1 MYSGQSGYRNFAPVN
16 VGDELDVTIEA
27 VGGKG
32 DGIAKVKGFVIFVPN
47 VKKGDN
53 VKIKITKV
61 LRKVGFG
68 EVLGHESEQYDEQ
81 QHDKHKKGKKHA
93 EDTEMTEEMTENEE
107 QNEMSE
113 NYSDSEDFGEES

>member
-1 MYSGQSGYRNFAPVN
+1 MYRESGYRNFAPVN

-32 DGIAKVKGFVIFVPN
+32 DGIAKIKGFVIFVPN

-68 EVLGHESEQYDEQ
+68 EVLGHETSEYSE
-81 QHDKHKKGKKHA
+81 HKKGKKHVK
-93 EDTEMTEEMTENEE
+93 EETEMAEEMTENEDTS
-107 QNEMSE
+107 EMNQE
-113 NYSDSEDFGEES
+113 YSDSEDFGEEA

>member
-1 MYSGQSGYRNFAPVN
+1 MYRQSGYRNFAPVN
-16 VGDELDVTIEA
+16 VGDELDVNIEA

-68 EVLGHESEQYDEQ
+68 EVLGHESSEQHVE
-81 QHDKHKKGKKHA
+81 HKKGRKHA
-93 EDTEMTEEMTENEE
+93 EEDTEMAEEMNENEE
-107 QNEMSE
+107 VNEMSE
-113 NYSDSEDFGEES
+113 NYSDSEDFGEEN